1 MAVGRWGIVQRP
13 GFDEEKCWLSEGDT
27 DSSLLFISIV
37 TAEKVAGLNDRG
49 MFLDV

>member
-1 MAVGRWGIVQRP
+1 MKRNA
-13 GFDEEKCWLSEGDT
+13 GFQKETLT
-27 DSSLLFISIV
+27 PLLFISIV